1 MEERMKGQFISIE
14 ADVKKAQEAL
24 SGTSKSLKSIELK
37 VLAVAARGTV
47 KTVKGAI
54 RCTTTRRTGEL
65 LKAYTYKVKRDRSAS
80 IYPKGSRLIIAK
92 ASVLSYGATIRPR
105 KGRRWLQVEGD
116 GYYARPRE
124 VTIAP
129 RGFIQAGEHYAE
141 SGGYMTDVQE
151 VVDKELSK
159 YWGN

>member
-1 MEERMKGQFISIE
+1 MKGQFISIE
-14 ADVKKAQEAL
+14 ADVKEAQEAL
-24 SGTSKSLKSIELK
+24 SGTSKSLKSIERK
-37 VLAVAARGTV
+37 VLSVAARGTV
-47 KTVKGAI
+47 KTIKGAI
-54 RCTTTRRTGEL
+54 RSTTTRRTGEL
-65 LKAYTYKVKRDRSAS
+65 LKAYRYKVKRDGSAS
-80 IYPKGSRLIIAK
+80 IFPKGSDGSTLIWAK

-105 KGRRWLQVEGD
+105 KGRGWLQVGGD

-129 RGFIQAGEHYAE
+129 RGFVQAGERYAE
-141 SGGYMTDVQE
+141 SGGYMTEVQK